1 MDYFS
6 VKTENEVEKVIE
18 RSRFITFVCP
28 CENEE
33 EARAILEK
41 RRKLHK
47 TATHNCYA
55 YVTNLGGYSRFSDDG
70 EPSGTAGAPI
80 MEAIKTSNITNAIVV
95 VTRYFGGIKLGAGG
109 LTRAYLNCAVEAI
122 KKSQVVKFVECY
134 KSKLT
139 LQYDDYQAFLRFTK
153 GKNVIVENITYSDQI
168 DLSVF
173 IPLSDFEQFNSDFLN
188 AFCGKYNLTAEEKI
202 YKTFENL

>member
-1 MDYFS
+1 M
-6 VKTENEVEKVIE
+6 KTENEAEKVIE

-33 EARAILEK
+33 LARRILES

-55 YVTNLGGYSRFSDDG
+55 YITNLGGYSRFSDDG
-70 EPSGTAGAPI
+70 EPSGTAGMPI
-80 MEAIKTSNITNAIVV
+80 MEAIKASNLTNVIVV

-109 LTRAYLNCAVEAI
+109 LTRAYLNCAADALKMSGI
-122 KKSQVVKFVECY
+122 VKFVECY
-134 KSKLT
+134 KSKLV

-153 GKNVIVENITYSDQI
+153 GKNVAIENVEYLSQI
-168 DLSVF
+168 ELDIS
-173 IPLSDFEQFNSDFLN
+173 IPVGEFKEFEKQFLN
-188 AFCGKYNLTAEEKI
+188 VFCGKYSLEKSESV
-202 YKTFENL
+202 YKTF